1 MHRKLFCQLGPA
13 AYAVSVAKQC
23 AVRRLQDAAART
35 PFCGLQAGLLPVV
48 LYRHNSLIRR
58 TLGNTRPELQENKAV
73 NLALAAPKVNG
84 ALLRPGQVF
93 SFWHM
98 VGSVT
103 AKKGYREGL
112 TISGG
117 KACSDI
123 GGGLCQMTNL
133 IHWMVLHT
141 PLTVTEHHHH
151 DQLDLFPD
159 YHRQVPFGTGTSVFY
174 NYIDYRVRNDTDM
187 AFQLVVY
194 VTEKYLCGEMRA
206 ERPMDAKYHIAAQNE
221 CFVRRG
227 GVVYREGEVWRACV
241 DKRTGNTLSRELLR
255 QNHARVM
262 YDESFL
268 PCIKDGQE
276 DGAVTPGKEKE

>member
-1 MHRKLFCQLGPA
+1 MPRKLFCQLCPA

-35 PFCGLQAGLLPVV
+35 PFCTRQQALLPVV
-48 LYRHNSLIRR
+48 LYRHKSLIRR

-73 NLALAAPKVNG
+73 NLALAAPMVNG

-117 KACSDI
+117 QACSDI

-133 IHWMVLHT
+133 IHWMVLHS
-141 PLTVTEHHHH
+141 PLTVAEHHHH
-151 DQLDLFPD
+151 DQLD
-159 YHRQVPFGTGTSVFY
+159 RS
-174 NYIDYRVRNDTDM
+174 
-187 AFQLVVY
+187 
-194 VTEKYLCGEMRA
+194 E
-206 ERPMDAKYHIAAQNE
+206 
-221 CFVRRG
+221 
-227 GVVYREGEVWRACV
+227 
-241 DKRTGNTLSRELLR
+241 
-255 QNHARVM
+255 
-262 YDESFL
+262 
-268 PCIKDGQE
+268 
-276 DGAVTPGKEKE
+276 

>member
-141 PLTVTEHHHH
+141 SLTAVSYTH
-151 DQLDLFPD
+151 LDV
-159 YHRQVPFGTGTSVFY
+159 YKRQV
-174 NYIDYRVRNDTDM
+174 
-187 AFQLVVY
+187 
-194 VTEKYLCGEMRA
+194 
-206 ERPMDAKYHIAAQNE
+206 
-221 CFVRRG
+221 
-227 GVVYREGEVWRACV
+227 
-241 DKRTGNTLSRELLR
+241 
-255 QNHARVM
+255 
-262 YDESFL
+262 
-268 PCIKDGQE
+268 
-276 DGAVTPGKEKE
+276 

>member
-1 MHRKLFCQLGPA
+1 MPRKLFCQLCPA
-13 AYAVSVAKQC
+13 AYAFSVAKQC
-23 AVRRLQDAAART
+23 AMRNVRDAVVHT
-35 PFCGLQAGLLPVV
+35 PFCARQEQPLPTVI
-48 LYRHNSLIRR
+48 YTHRSLIRR
-58 TLGNTRPELQENKAV
+58 TLGNTRLELQENKAV

-84 ALLRPGQVF
+84 ALIRPGQVF

-117 KACSDI
+117 RTCSDI

-133 IHWMVLHT
+133 LHWMVLHS
-141 PLTVTEHHHH
+141 PLTVVEHHHH

-159 YHRQVPFGTGTSVFY
+159 HHRQVPFGTGTSVFY

-187 AFQLVVY
+187 AYQFIVY
-194 VTEKYLCGEMRA
+194 VTEKYLCGQLRA
-206 ERPMDAKYHIAAQNE
+206 EKPLDVKYHIVARDE
-221 CFVRRG
+221 RFVRKN
-227 GVVYREGEVWRACV
+227 GVVYREGEVWRNCV
-241 DKRTGNTLSRELLR
+241 DKRTGNMLSHQLLKS
-255 QNHARVM
+255 NHARVL

-268 PCIKDGQE
+268 PYIEEQSM
-276 DGAVTPGKEKE
+276 

>member
-23 AVRRLQDAAART
+23 AVRRLQDVAART
-35 PFCGLQAGLLPVV
+35 PFCGLQAGLLPAV

-73 NLALAAPKVNG
+73 NLALAATKVNG

-117 KACSDI
+117 KACSGI

-194 VTEKYLCGEMRA
+194 VTEKYLCGELRA
-206 ERPMDAKYHIAAQNE
+206 ERPLDVKYHIAAQNE

-268 PCIKDGQE
+268 PCIKDGQG
-276 DGAVTPGKEKE
+276 DGAATRGKEKE

>member
-35 PFCGLQAGLLPVV
+35 PFCGLQAGLLPAV

-73 NLALAAPKVNG
+73 NLALAATKVNG

-141 PLTVTEHHHH
+141 PLTVTEHC
-151 DQLDLFPD
+151 LL
-159 YHRQVPFGTGTSVFY
+159 YTSPSPR
-174 NYIDYRVRNDTDM
+174 D
-187 AFQLVVY
+187 
-194 VTEKYLCGEMRA
+194 
-206 ERPMDAKYHIAAQNE
+206 
-221 CFVRRG
+221 
-227 GVVYREGEVWRACV
+227 
-241 DKRTGNTLSRELLR
+241 
-255 QNHARVM
+255 
-262 YDESFL
+262 
-268 PCIKDGQE
+268 
-276 DGAVTPGKEKE
+276 

>member
-23 AVRRLQDAAART
+23 AVRRLPGRCGAHALLRPAGRAAA
-35 PFCGLQAGLLPVV
+35 AV

-73 NLALAAPKVNG
+73 NLALAATKVNG
-84 ALLRPGQVF
+84 ALLRRGQVF

-174 NYIDYRVRNDTDM
+174 NYIDYR
-187 AFQLVVY
+187 
-194 VTEKYLCGEMRA
+194 RA
-206 ERPMDAKYHIAAQNE
+206 QRH
-221 CFVRRG
+221 G
-227 GVVYREGEVWRACV
+227 
-241 DKRTGNTLSRELLR
+241 
-255 QNHARVM
+255 
-262 YDESFL
+262 
-268 PCIKDGQE
+268 
-276 DGAVTPGKEKE
+276 